1 MAKDAL
7 IQVRIAPEVK
17 RDAELLYE
25 SMGTSLSEAI
35 RMFISQSLKEQQLPF
50 TPTSN
55 ISKGSGKAHAML
67 EIFGRPVRREE
78 ERKAW
83 IDSLTRN

>member
-1 MAKDAL
+1 MTKDAL

-17 RDAELLYE
+17 QNAEVLYD

-35 RMFISQSLKEQQLPF
+35 RMFISQSLIDQRLPF

-55 ISKGSGKAHAML
+55 ISKGSGKGYAML

-83 IDSLTRN
+83 IDSLTRS